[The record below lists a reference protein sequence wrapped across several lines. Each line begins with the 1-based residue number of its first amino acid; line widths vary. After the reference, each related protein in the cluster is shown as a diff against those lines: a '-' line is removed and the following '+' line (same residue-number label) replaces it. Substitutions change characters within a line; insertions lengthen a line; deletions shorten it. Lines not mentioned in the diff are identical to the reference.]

1 MSLSDDRGS
10 GTLLGMLAAMLMLCG
25 GVIAWCIAGLAVAHQ
40 HASVAA
46 DLGALAAARAG
57 CDAAVL
63 VVQSNGAAVESCADT
78 GGDAIVA
85 VSVPGPQFLERLGL
99 APVRVSDSAR
109 AGPAEEEVE

>member
-1 MSLSDDRGS
+1 MSPFDDRGS

-25 GVIAWCIAGLAVAHQ
+25 GLIAWCIAGLAVAHQ
-40 HASVAA
+40 RASVAA

-57 CDAAVL
+57 CVAATR
-63 VVQSNGAAVESCADT
+63 VVQSNGGGVDSCSEM

-99 APVRVSDSAR
+99 SPVRVRSSAR
-109 AGPAEEEVE
+109 AGPAEE